1 MNFFALFHILYEK
14 RKSLNLSC
22 INEAD
27 NVFILFDIMYTTVSI
42 SILLNVVFLMQSQ
55 PKNKKE

>member
-14 RKSLNLSC
+14 PKSVNLSC

-27 NVFILFDIMYTTVSI
+27 NVFILFDIMYATGSI
-42 SILLNVVFLMQSQ
+42 SVLLNVVF
-55 PKNKKE
+55 

>member
-42 SILLNVVFLMQSQ
+42 SILLNVVFPMQKSA
-55 PKNKKE
+55 